1 MLTPAG
7 VVFLLDKPKHASVG
21 GVRNRLDRGEC
32 LFYNRLMLDMSSH
45 LPANY
50 GLPAL
55 LLAAAFIFSPPLKAT
70 TTEQQTTK
78 PHIAEMQ
85 AEQSDAEAAKRKL
98 AEKGIPPEEYNSALI
113 CTVYNDDAALM
124 QLLLAAGADVNYTD
138 SNGCSALWRAAGE
151 NALKCMDVLLK
162 APGIDVNKRN
172 GADFTPLIE
181 AAYSG
186 QAKALKRLL
195 ETPGVDIRYKAQ
207 QRWGCCPR
215 SYSALD
221 WAIRNANTDCVR
233 LLLEAL
239 GNDKDGWSE
248 LDIAVVTQDTKK
260 LKTLIRKERDIN
272 KEDKFNETLLYRAAS
287 NGLSRSLKVLVTAP
301 GIQIN
306 KKALGVT
313 PLQAARNRKQSECA
327 RILRKAGAK

>member
-1 MLTPAG
+1 MHPSAASGIGLTG
-7 VVFLLDKPKHASVG
+7 
-21 GVRNRLDRGEC
+21 GEC

-85 AEQSDAEAAKRKL
+85 AEQSDAEASKRKL

-172 GADFTPLIE
+172 GADFTPLIK

-195 ETPGVDIRYKAQ
+195 ETPGVDIRYKARQ
-207 QRWGCCPR
+207 NWGCCPS

-221 WAIRNANTDCVR
+221 WAVNHGKAECVN
-233 LLLEAL
+233 LLLNAL
-239 GNDKDGWSE
+239 GGERDGWSE
-248 LDIAVVTQDTKK
+248 LDIAVVTQDTKTLTK
-260 LKTLIRKERDIN
+260 LIHKEKNIN
-272 KEDKFNETLLYRAAS
+272 KKDKFGKTVLFRAAS
-287 NGLSRSLKVLVTAP
+287 SGLSHSVRVLLTAP
-301 GIQIN
+301 GIKVNQ
-306 KKALGVT
+306 KSLGIT
-313 PLQAARNRKQSECA
+313 PLQIARQRKHSETA
-327 RILRKAGAK
+327 RLIRKAGGK